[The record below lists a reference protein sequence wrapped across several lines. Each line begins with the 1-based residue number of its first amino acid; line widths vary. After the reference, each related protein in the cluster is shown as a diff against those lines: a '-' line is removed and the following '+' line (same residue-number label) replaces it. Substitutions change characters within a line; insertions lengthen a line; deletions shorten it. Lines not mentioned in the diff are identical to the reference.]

1 MNKLSDLLKKSEEY
15 SSLLPDLLSESS
27 ILTRNIL
34 QGLHSTRFA
43 GKGEAFWQ
51 FKEFRQG
58 DDIGSIDWRKS
69 ASSNKFL
76 VKEKENETSEIIYLY
91 YDTSKSMNFKSSNN
105 LKSKYFEAVL
115 ISLTLSRVFLKNREN
130 VYLFNNKKVP
140 IKCSHDLKNF
150 DASFLKES
158 QNNYFPNVENFKKN
172 STVIIL
178 SDFFFNQGLIKN
190 FIYKLKKK
198 NIVGYLLHILDPID
212 ISFKVGDNVQIND
225 LETNKNMLLGD
236 SSFIKKKYKENLN
249 KLISELKLIS
259 KENEWNYMLYNTEKK
274 LNVFL
279 LKLIENILLKKNK
292 IA

>member
-1 MNKLSDLLKKSEEY
+1 MNKLSDLLKKSEET

-51 FKEFRQG
+51 FKEYRQG

-76 VKEKENETSEIIYLY
+76 VKEKENETSEVIYIY

-105 LKSKYFEAVL
+105 LKSKYFVSVL
-115 ISLTLSRVFLKNREN
+115 ISLILSRIFLKNREN
-130 VYLFNNKKVP
+130 VYLFDNKKTP

-158 QNNYFPNVENFKKN
+158 KNNYFPNAEGFKKN

-178 SDFFFNQGLIKN
+178 SDFFFNQSIVYD
-190 FIYKLKKK
+190 FVHKLKKK

-212 ISFKVGDNVQIND
+212 ISFKVGDNIQIND
-225 LETNKNMLLGD
+225 LETNKSMLLGD
-236 SSFIKKKYKENLN
+236 SNFIKEKYKENLN

-259 KENEWNYMLYNTEKK
+259 KESNWNYMLYNTEKK
-274 LNVFL
+274 LNAFL
-279 LKLIENILLKKNK
+279 LELIENILLKKNK